1 MQRQHTLAWYSWCGA
16 LCSVRFLPKGLR
28 PVRSLVVTAWFP
40 DAETPSRTPFIV
52 EHCWALQDAGHD
64 VAAVHV
70 YIGRRS
76 HATEQEVYQGIPVTR
91 VWLDVTDPRSYAHLT
106 RVLSAGL
113 RGADVLH
120 TMAFSAVLLSAP
132 AWAARRLP
140 WVHTEHWSGVMNP
153 ASVNP
158 LWERVAWLRHA
169 LRLPHAVT
177 AVTRELAGE
186 MTPFA
191 RPGAVHVVPCVVENP
206 REVSAFPPEQPLR
219 LIGVGAFTPLK
230 RPLLALDTIHELVR
244 RGVDVRYTMV
254 GKGALL
260 ETARQKAHDL
270 GIADRVRF
278 TGAIPPSEVFD
289 HLTDAHIFFLPS
301 AQENF
306 FTAVAEAIAAGRP
319 AAVPLSGGFDDYCT
333 PENSVLTHSWD
344 VPVLADAIETAR
356 DRFHDADPTAIAAT
370 VRSRFSREEIGA
382 QFSRLYRAVTRD
394 ASGRHAS
401 R

>member
-1 MQRQHTLAWYSWCGA
+1 M
-16 LCSVRFLPKGLR
+16 
-28 PVRSLVVTAWFP
+28 RSLVVTAWFP

-52 EHCWALQDAGHD
+52 EHCWALQEAGQD
-64 VAAVHV
+64 VAVVHV
-70 YIGRRS
+70 NIGRRTRT
-76 HATEQEVYQGIPVTR
+76 TEQEVYQRIPVTR
-91 VWLDVTDPRSYAHLT
+91 VWLDVTDPRSYAHVT

-132 AWAARRLP
+132 AWAVRRLP
-140 WVHTEHWSGVMNP
+140 WVHTEHWNGVVNP

-158 LWERVAWLRHA
+158 LWQRLAWLRHA

-177 AVTRELAGE
+177 GVTAELCTE
-186 MTPFA
+186 MARFS
-191 RPGAVHVVPCVVENP
+191 RPGATHVVPCVVENP
-206 REVSAFPPEQPLR
+206 HPAAEFPASPPLR
-219 LIGVGAFTPLK
+219 LVGVGALIDRK
-230 RPLLALDTIHELVR
+230 RPVLALETVAELVR
-244 RGVDVRYTMV
+244 RGVDVHYTLV
-254 GKGALL
+254 GKGPLMESL
-260 ETARQKAHDL
+260 PETAREL
-270 GIADRVRF
+270 GIEDRVVL
-278 TGAIPPSEVFD
+278 TGAVPPAEIAQRLS
-289 HLTDAHIFFLPS
+289 DAHIFFLPS

-333 PENSVLTHSWD
+333 PENSVLTRSWD

-356 DRFHDADPTAIAAT
+356 DRFREADPAAIAAT
-370 VRSRFSREEIGA
+370 VRSRFSRAEIGA

>member
-1 MQRQHTLAWYSWCGA
+1 M
-16 LCSVRFLPKGLR
+16 
-28 PVRSLVVTAWFP
+28 RSLVVTAWFP

-52 EHCWALQDAGHD
+52 EHCWALQEAGHD
-64 VAAVHV
+64 VAVVHV
-70 YIGRRS
+70 NIGRRA
-76 HATEQEVYQGIPVTR
+76 HTTEQEVYQRIPVTR
-91 VWLDVTDPRSYAHLT
+91 VWLDVTDPRSYAHVT

-120 TMAFSAVLLSAP
+120 TMAFSAVLVSAP
-132 AWAARRLP
+132 AWAVRRLP
-140 WVHTEHWSGVMNP
+140 WVHTEHWNGVVNP

-158 LWERVAWLRHA
+158 LWQRLAWLRHA
-169 LRLPHAVT
+169 LRLPHVVTGVT
-177 AVTRELAGE
+177 AELCTE
-186 MTPFA
+186 MARFS
-191 RPGAVHVVPCVVENP
+191 RPGATHVVPCVVENP
-206 REVSAFPPEQPLR
+206 HPAAEFPASPPLR
-219 LIGVGAFTPLK
+219 LVGVGALIDRK
-230 RPLLALDTIHELVR
+230 RPVLALETVAELVR
-244 RGVDVRYTMV
+244 RGVDVHYTLV
-254 GKGALL
+254 GKGPLMESL
-260 ETARQKAHDL
+260 PQTAREL
-270 GIADRVRF
+270 GIEDRVEL
-278 TGAIPPSEVFD
+278 TGAVPPAEIAQRLS
-289 HLTDAHIFFLPS
+289 DAHIFFLPS

-356 DRFHDADPTAIAAT
+356 DRFREADPAAIAAT
-370 VRSRFSREEIGA
+370 VRSRFSRAEIGA